1 MNDER
6 RPVHRSYF
14 IVHRLPDHRGD
25 HEMKNK
31 TIAMC
36 LLALTVVAGNAFALG
51 EARLTGKII
60 DAVTKAPI
68 PNATITLVST
78 GGRNFKGDY
87 KAEKDGIYRILV
99 LDGTLPYQVTF
110 AAPGYQPYVETMKL
124 RLGELNTKDVALA
137 PANAAAPAAAPAAA
151 KADPAV
157 AAYNAGAGLYNEGK
171 KAEAAAKFEEA
182 VAAKPDLIAG
192 WEALAKASAELK
204 NNDRAIQAA
213 NKALELAPDETDMYA
228 VLYNAYTVT
237 GDKAKAAEAKKKLPA
252 DANSLFND
260 AAKLINSGK
269 EAQAEPLLKQAI
281 AVNDKFAAAYYELG
295 VLYLHTGKYADAK
308 ANLGKYL
315 ELDPNGKDAATA
327 KEMLKYVK

>member
-1 MNDER
+1 MR
-6 RPVHRSYF
+6 
-14 IVHRLPDHRGD
+14 
-25 HEMKNK
+25 NK

-36 LLALTVVAGNAFALG
+36 LLALAVVAGNAFAVG
-51 EARLTGKII
+51 EARMTGKIT

-87 KAEKDGIYRILV
+87 KAEKDGLYRILV
-99 LDGTLPYQVTF
+99 LDGTLTYQVTY
-110 AAPGYQPYVETMKL
+110 AATGYQPYVETVKL
-124 RLGELNTKDVALA
+124 RLGELNTKDIALV
-137 PANAAAPAAAPAAA
+137 PANAVAPAGGVPAAAA

-157 AAYNAGAGLYNEGK
+157 EAYNAGAGLYNEGK

-182 VAAKPDLIAG
+182 VGAKPDLIAG
-192 WEALAKASAELK
+192 WEALAKVSVELK

-213 NKALELAPDETDMYA
+213 NKALELAPDEMDMYA
-228 VLYNAYTVT
+228 VLYSAYTAT

-269 EAQAEPLLKQAI
+269 DAGAEPLLKQAI
-281 AVNDKFAAAYYELG
+281 AINDKFSIAYYELG
-295 VLYLHTGKYADAK
+295 MVYVRTGKNADAK
-308 ANLGKYL
+308 TNLLKYL

-327 KEMLKYVK
+327 KEMLKYIK

>member
-1 MNDER
+1 
-6 RPVHRSYF
+6 
-14 IVHRLPDHRGD
+14 
-25 HEMKNK
+25 MKNK

-36 LLALTVVAGNAFALG
+36 LLALAVVTGNAFAVG
-51 EARLTGKII
+51 EARLTGKIT

-68 PNATITLVST
+68 PNATITRVST
-78 GGRNFKGDY
+78 GARNFKGDY
-87 KAEKDGIYRILV
+87 KAEKDGMYRFLV
-99 LDGTLPYQVTF
+99 LDGTLTYQVTF

-124 RLGELNTKDVALA
+124 RLGELNTKDVALT
-137 PANAAAPAAAPAAA
+137 PANAAAPAGAPAAA

-157 AAYNAGAGLYNEGK
+157 EAYNTGAGLYNEGK

-182 VAAKPDLIAG
+182 VGAKPDLIAG

-228 VLYNAYTVT
+228 VLYNAYTAT

-269 EAQAEPLLKQAI
+269 DAGAEPLLKQAI
-281 AVNDKFAAAYYELG
+281 AANEKFSVAYYELG
-295 VLYLHTGKYADAK
+295 MLYVRAGKNADAK
-308 ANLGKYL
+308 TNLLKYL
-315 ELDPNGKDAATA
+315 ELDPNGRDAATA